1 MPQALKAIYCNGAFI
16 LQTAFE
22 LPEGTQ
28 YCSVKPFL
36 GIIDNGI
43 SRVSAYLISLT
54 EQYCEGTEVELLIQS
69 PQVETPPISDLE
81 TKRQFLKSLI
91 ERMQQNPIAMNAP
104 RFTRDMLHE
113 RR

>member
-1 MPQALKAIYCNGAFI
+1 MHQADKAIYRNGRFI

-22 LPEGTQ
+22 L
-28 YCSVKPFL
+28 L
-36 GIIDNGI
+36 
-43 SRVSAYLISLT
+43 
-54 EQYCEGTEVELLIQS
+54 EGTEVELLIQS
-69 PQVETPPISDLE
+69 PQVEAPPISDLE

-91 ERMQQNPIAMNAP
+91 ERMQQNPIPMNAP